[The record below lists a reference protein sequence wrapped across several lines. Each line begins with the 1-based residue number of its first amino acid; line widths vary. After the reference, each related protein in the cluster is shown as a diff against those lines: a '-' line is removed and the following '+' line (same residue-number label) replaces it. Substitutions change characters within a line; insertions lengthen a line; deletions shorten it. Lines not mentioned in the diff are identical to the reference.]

1 MLLRSSAQLKLS
13 KANKLL
19 YLPLL
24 VVASAIYQKG
34 VIFIQYVLKGF
45 FPFENSFP
53 IACQLPNSWISE
65 LSKTSGCD

>member
-1 MLLRSSAQLKLS
+1 MQLKLS

-19 YLPLL
+19 YLPPSGGGF
-24 VVASAIYQKG
+24 AYSPEG
-34 VIFIQYVLKGF
+34 VIFIQCVLKSF
-45 FPFENSFP
+45 FPLENSFP